1 MNVFE
6 LFAKLGLDTSEYD
19 KGLDDSEQ
27 KGSNFGQKLGKAVST
42 GAKVATA
49 ALAATTAATVA
60 GAKAFTSGVANVAQ
74 YGDNIEKTS
83 QKLGISV
90 TKFQEWDYVMNIAGT
105 SMNNMTMG
113 MKTMTNQLDNAK
125 NGSADALAKF
135 EALGLSL
142 EDIQSMS
149 REEIFEASIRG
160 FQQMSESTERA
171 ALANDLFGRSGQ
183 ELTPLFNMTNEETQ
197 KLIATANEYGMVLS
211 EDAVNASATF
221 KDSLTTMN
229 NTMTGLKNGMLS
241 EFLPSFTLVMDGLSA
256 IFAGDDSGLGKIDEG
271 VNNFIENLNKVMPRV
286 VQIGSRILTTLI
298 RAISSNLPKLLK
310 QGSGVLKEFIS
321 GIIVALP
328 SLLESGIMIVEMVG
342 SALIDNAGLLLD
354 SAISLVMKLGD
365 SLVKNAPVI
374 IPAIVMLIT
383 TIITTLT
390 SPENL
395 NAFISGAL
403 QLIMALAD
411 GIVLALPQLVSVIPV
426 IIGNLT
432 QALIDNAPMVLE
444 TVLYLIGALA
454 IAVVSALASLF
465 GSSLDEVANG
475 LGDIFMKIAN
485 WGKSVLSWFT
495 NIGTNIK
502 KGVTTFFSNVS
513 GFFTSGFE
521 NIRQKVTDGLEAVKT
536 KFTTIFENV
545 KNIVKNAID
554 KLKSFFKFDW
564 SLPKIKL
571 PHFKI
576 SGSFSLN
583 PPKIPTFSVSWYKKA
598 MEEPYLLNNA
608 TIFGAANG
616 RLLGGGEAGSELVVG
631 TNKLMSMIRQATGVQ
646 QRPIEINVYGA
657 EGQDIRELAKLVGEE
672 FTTLMR
678 DEEKAYGFA

>member
-19 KGLDDSEQ
+19 KGLDESEQ

-83 QKLGISV
+83 QKLGIGV

-149 REEIFEASIRG
+149 REEIFEASIKG
-160 FQQMSESTERA
+160 FQNMAESTERA

-197 KLIATANEYGMVLS
+197 KLIETANQYGMVLS

-221 KDSLTTMN
+221 QDSLTTMR
-229 NTMTGLKNGMLS
+229 NTMTGLKNSMLS
-241 EFLPSFTLVMDGLSA
+241 EFLPSFSLVMDGLSA

-271 VNNFIENLNKVMPRV
+271 VNSFVENLNKVMPRV
-286 VQIGSRILTTLI
+286 IQIGGRIMTSLL
-298 RAISSNLPKLLK
+298 RSISSNLPKLLK
-310 QGSGVLKEFIS
+310 QGSGVIKELIS

-342 SALIDNAGLLLD
+342 SALIENAGLLLD

-365 SLVKNAPVI
+365 SLVKNAPII
-374 IPAIVMLIT
+374 IPAIVSLIT

-395 NAFISGAL
+395 NAFIQGAL

-411 GIVLALPQLVSVIPV
+411 GIVIALPQLVAIIPQVIV
-426 IIGNLT
+426 NLT
-432 QALIDNAPMVLE
+432 QALIENFPMVLE

-454 IAVVSALASLF
+454 VAVLSALASLA
-465 GSSLDEVANG
+465 GSSLEEVADG
-475 LGDIFMKIAN
+475 LGDIFMSIAN
-485 WGKSVLSWFT
+485 WGKSVISWFT

-502 KGVTTFFSNVS
+502 NGVSNFFGKIGEFFS
-513 GFFTSGFE
+513 SGFE
-521 NIRQKVTDGLEAVKT
+521 NIRQKVTQGLEAVKT
-536 KFTTIFENV
+536 KFTSIFENV

-583 PPKIPTFSVSWYKKA
+583 PPQIPTFSVSWYKKA
-598 MEEPYLLNNA
+598 MNEPYLLNNA

-646 QRPIEINVYGA
+646 QRPIIMNIYGA
-657 EGQDIRELAKLVGEE
+657 EGQDIRELAKAVSEE
-672 FTTLMR
+672 FVNLQK